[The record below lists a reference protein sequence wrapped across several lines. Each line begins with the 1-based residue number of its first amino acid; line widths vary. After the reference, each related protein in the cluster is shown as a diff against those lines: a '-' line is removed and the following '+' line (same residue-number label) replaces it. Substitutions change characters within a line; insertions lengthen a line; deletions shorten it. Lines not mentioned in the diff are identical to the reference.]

1 MKQTFI
7 LLVLFLMLPLS
18 GYCQHALGLKA
29 GGNLATV
36 KRDNSFGNDDKH
48 RIGFHMGFLAEKDI
62 SQNTYIR
69 SELFHSR
76 KGSKI
81 YNSSSGIT
89 MLNDADYL
97 NLPLLVGYRLSPA
110 FSFYF
115 GPELGYALG
124 QSKDDANNYRDFDFG
139 LDGGILYN
147 LTSAFA
153 LDLRYTYG
161 LVKMK
166 NKQGN
171 IDPAPI
177 YDGQNRVAQL
187 GVNYYFKQR

>member
-1 MKQTFI
+1 MKHVFI
-7 LLVLFLMLPLS
+7 LLGLLLMLPLT
-18 GYCQHALGLKA
+18 GYCQHAFGVKA

-36 KRDNSFGNDDKH
+36 KRDNSFGTDDKH

-62 SQNTYIR
+62 SQKTYIR

-81 YNSSSGIT
+81 YDSSSG
-89 MLNDADYL
+89 MNYSRDSDYL
-97 NLPLLVGYRLSPA
+97 NLPLLIGYRLSPA
-110 FSFYF
+110 ISFYF

-124 QSKDDANNYRDFDFG
+124 HSKDYANDHRDFDFG

-161 LVKMK
+161 LVKM
-166 NKQGN
+166 GN
-171 IDPAPI
+171 IQSTSGTTPI